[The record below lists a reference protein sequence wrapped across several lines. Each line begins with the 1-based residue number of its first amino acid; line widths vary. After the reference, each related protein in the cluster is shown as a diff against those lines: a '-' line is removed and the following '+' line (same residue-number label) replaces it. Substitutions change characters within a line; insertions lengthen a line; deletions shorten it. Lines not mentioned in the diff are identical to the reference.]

1 MSTIVNA
8 PFRSKYGF
16 ESTGFLVDSLGNISA
31 KSISLVDEVVVDPV
45 EDSDIPAHRTFVE
58 VSGNFRLSGSAT
70 DNPGFTVFRTKTTT
84 IDLDLTTLTFNIY
97 SDAGFTTLYSTGLVH
112 SDGDSAADVQ
122 GKSSGRIAWTIPLN
136 APNTLYY
143 ANTAGTVSGTITVE
157 NAPSAFS
164 EVGITSTIA
173 STSTTTGALTV
184 AGGVGVVGDINLG
197 GNLNIQGLGIPA
209 LSSGT
214 NLDLSAGNKIVVK
227 INDVLLGSIGV
238 TGSALPVVD
247 TTINNTTIGA
257 TTPTTAAFTS
267 ATVSS
272 EPTVNSGIA
281 NKQYVDR
288 TAVALAIAFGL

>member
-1 MSTIVNA
+1 MTTIVNS
-8 PFRSKYGF
+8 PFKSKFGF
-16 ESTGFLVDSLGNISA
+16 ESAGFVVDDEGNISA
-31 KSISLVDEVVVDPV
+31 KSISLVDDVPEEVDT
-45 EDSDIPAHRTFVE
+45 DLPADRKFVE
-58 VSGNFRLSGSAT
+58 VSGNFRILNNAT

-84 IDLDLTTLTFNIY
+84 IDLELSTLTFNIY
-97 SDAGFTTLYSTGLVH
+97 SDAGFTTLYNTGLSH
-112 SDGDSAADVQ
+112 SDGDSGENAQ
-122 GKSSGRIAWTIPLN
+122 GKNAGRLAWSVPLS

-143 ANTAGTVSGTITVE
+143 ANVNGTVSGTITVE

-164 EVGITSTIA
+164 EVAITGTTI

-184 AGGVGVVGDINLG
+184 AGGVGISEDLNLG
-197 GNLNIQGLGIPA
+197 GALNIQGVGIPA

-214 NLDLSAGNKIVVK
+214 NLDLSAGNAIVIRV
-227 INDVLLGSIGV
+227 NNVLLGKITS
-238 TGSALPVVD
+238 TGLSVPVSN

-257 TTPTTAAFTS
+257 TTPATAAFTS

-272 EPTVNSGIA
+272 EPAVNSGVA